1 MTVPI
6 LETDRLRLRPHRR
19 EDFADS
25 AAMWGDPTVTTF
37 IGGKPSTREESWSRL
52 LRYGGLWPLL
62 GFGYW
67 VIEEK
72 RSGRFAGEAGFA
84 DFKRALEPSFG
95 DAPEAGWAL
104 AAWAHRKGFATE
116 AVQAAVKWADTSLPV
131 PRTVCMIDPENLA
144 SLAVA
149 RKCGYLEFARATFR
163 DKPTILFERARV

>member
-1 MTVPI
+1 MW
-6 LETDRLRLRPHRR
+6 
-19 EDFADS
+19 AD
-25 AAMWGDPTVTTF
+25 PVVTRH

-72 RSGRFAGEAGFA
+72 SSGRFAGEAGFA

-104 AAWAHRKGFATE
+104 AAWAQGKGFATE
-116 AVQAAVKWADTSLPV
+116 AVLAAVAWADANLSA
-131 PRTVCMIDPENLA
+131 PRTVCMINPGNMA
-144 SLAVA
+144 SISVA
-149 RKCGYLEFARATFR
+149 QKCGYREFARATFR
-163 DKPTILFERARV
+163 DQPTVLFERHRA